1 LLFEAKKKN
10 KFEYM
15 TKTTNPDTLILKI
28 IEGIEEVKGQNTTII
43 DLRDIENAVAK
54 YFVIADGNSNTQVNA
69 IAESVKKTV
78 SKDFHQKPWHIEG
91 EENSEWI
98 LMDYVDVVV
107 HIMQK
112 PIREY
117 YNLEELW
124 GDAQIMQLKMNG

>member
-1 LLFEAKKKN
+1 
-10 KFEYM
+10 M
-15 TKTTNPDTLILKI
+15 TKTTNTDTLIDKI

-43 DLRDIENAVAK
+43 DLRNIDNAVAK
-54 YFVIADGNSNTQVNA
+54 YFIIADGTSNTQVNA
-69 IAESVKKTV
+69 IADSIKKIV
-78 SKDFHQKPWHIEG
+78 SKSIHQKPWHVEG

-98 LMDYVDVVV
+98 LMDYVDVVA

-124 GDAQIMQLKMNG
+124 GDAKIMQLKNDN